1 MSEPVVVEALRTP
14 VGKRGGG
21 LDGVHPAAL
30 LAAPL
35 QAVLS
40 RAGVEP
46 NDVELLIGG
55 CVTTANEQSSNI
67 TRNAWLGA
75 GLPAHVGAVTV
86 DCACG
91 SGQQANA
98 MLSAQ
103 IAAGMIGIGIGCGVE
118 SMSTVALHA
127 NKPAGL
133 HTPRPPAWPWDMPTQ
148 YVSAER
154 IAERRGLTRADLDE
168 FGLISQQRAAAAW
181 REGRFDREVIA
192 VPGPDGAAPVT
203 RDEGLRETSREALAG
218 LRPLA
223 EDALHTAGTSSQLSD
238 GAAAVLWMDRA
249 LAEARGLRPRA
260 RLRAHVLVGSDPYYL
275 LDGPVEATA
284 AVLDKAGLSLSDID
298 IFEVNEAFA
307 SVPLSWLRATGAD
320 PDRLNVNGG
329 AIALGHPVGSTGS
342 RLIVTALHELERRGG
357 RYALI
362 TMCAGG
368 ALATGTILELL

>member
-1 MSEPVVVEALRTP
+1 MNEPVIVEALRTP
-14 VGKRGGG
+14 IGKRGAG
-21 LDGVHPAAL
+21 LAGVHPADL

-35 QAVLS
+35 RAVLS
-40 RAGVEP
+40 GAGVDP
-46 NDVELLIGG
+46 GDVGQLIGG
-55 CVTTANEQSSNI
+55 CVTTANEQSSNV

-75 GLPAHVGAVTV
+75 GLPAHVAAVTV

-98 MLSAQ
+98 MVSAL
-103 IAAGMIGIGIGCGVE
+103 IAAGMIEIGIGCGVE
-118 SMSTVALHA
+118 SMSTVPLHS

-133 HTPRPPAWPWDMPTQ
+133 QTPRPPGWPWDMPTQ
-148 YVSAER
+148 YGAAER
-154 IAERRGLTRADLDE
+154 IADRRGLTREDLDA
-168 FGLISQQRAAAAW
+168 FGLRSQRLARRAW
-181 REGRFDREVIA
+181 DEGRYDREVIP
-192 VPGPDGAAPVT
+192 VPDPAGGAPVT

-223 EDALHTAGTSSQLSD
+223 EDARHTAGTSSQLSD

-249 LAEARGLRPRA
+249 AAEARDLRPRA
-260 RLRAHVLVGSDPYYL
+260 RLLAHVLVGTDPYFL

-307 SVPLSWLRATGAD
+307 AVPLSWLRATGAD
-320 PDRLNVNGG
+320 PERLNVNGG

-342 RLIVTALHELERRGG
+342 RLIVSALHELERRGG

>member
-14 VGKRGGG
+14 IGKRGGG
-21 LDGVHPAAL
+21 LGGVHPAAL

-35 QAVLS
+35 QAVLN
-40 RAGVEP
+40 RAAVEP
-46 NDVELLIGG
+46 EDVELLIGG
-55 CVTTANEQSSNI
+55 CVTTANEQSSNV

-75 GLPAHVGAVTV
+75 GLPPHVGAVTV

-98 MLSAQ
+98 MMSAQ

-133 HTPRPPAWPWDMPTQ
+133 HTPRPPDWPWDMPTQ
-148 YVSAER
+148 YVAAER
-154 IAERRGLTRADLDE
+154 IAERRGLTRADLDA
-168 FGLISQQRAAAAW
+168 FGLISQRRAEEAW
-181 REGRFDREVIA
+181 REGRFEREVIA

-218 LRPLA
+218 LRPLG

-249 LAEARGLRPRA
+249 LAESRGLRARA
-260 RLRAHVLVGSDPYYL
+260 RLRAHVLVGADPYYL

-284 AVLDKAGLSLSDID
+284 AVLDKAGLRLSDID

-307 SVPLSWLRATGAD
+307 AVPLSWLRATGAD